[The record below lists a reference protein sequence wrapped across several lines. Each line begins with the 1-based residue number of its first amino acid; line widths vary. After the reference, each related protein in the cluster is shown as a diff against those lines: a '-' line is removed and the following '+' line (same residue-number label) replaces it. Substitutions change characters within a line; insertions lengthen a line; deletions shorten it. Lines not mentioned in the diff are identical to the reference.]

1 MQRSLISLSVLL
13 VLLCGCQSV
22 EPPVVPD
29 DGRPSWLPAEG
40 FQWTRAEDVSTYHDF
55 MRNFGVGYS
64 YDAVRGSYCDWNDIR
79 CQVVNRAELERV
91 QDWIHE
97 RLVVSAEYNT
107 ISTASKFNY
116 SKRDYIANVELDLKQ
131 KVNLGLY
138 HKEKRQRQYFIEDGI
153 EETFYYSL
161 DEDITMVDAYIAD
174 GSVLAL
180 YEYGYENLLTLS
192 FVNAVRHLDETPAT
206 MIAPVDSF
214 LNVYGTHVIVEAALG
229 ARLRVDLENYM
240 WMYKD
245 NVKEGAWTGKEFIDA
260 VAGKD
265 PNYREKDEYNWIRE
279 IADNMRKEKGYRI
292 SVRQAGKSLEIVTE
306 GKSAHGAR
314 PYLGQNAIPILM
326 ELLGKLNFANDDYND
341 FISFFNEH
349 IGYEINGESLGVGL
363 EDEVSGK
370 LTLNVGTIN
379 LEKDSITVNV
389 DIRYPVTAKAGQVYS
404 GMEDVLNKYNLGI
417 IKIAHNRPIYKPADD
432 PLITTL
438 MDIYRKYFERDDEP
452 LVIGGGTYARAV
464 NNIVAFGPGL
474 PGSREVGHQKNEFI
488 EIDELMTMAKAY
500 TEAIYELSKGDE

>member
-1 MQRSLISLSVLL
+1 MDYLSQALKNIDDNREDLIKSLQKLISFKSVAIDTEGEAPFGEEVDRAYRYMLSFAENEGFETVDADGYGGHIEFRGKGNET
-13 VLLCGCQSV
+13 VGIAGHID
-22 EPPVVPD
+22 VVP
-29 DGRPSWLPAEG
+29 EG
-40 FQWTRAEDVSTYHDF
+40 KEWDYDP
-55 MRNFGVGYS
+55 FGG
-64 YDAVRGSYCDWNDIR
+64 
-79 CQVVNRAELERV
+79 
-91 QDWIHE
+91 
-97 RLVVSAEYNT
+97 T
-107 ISTASKFNY
+107 
-116 SKRDYIANVELDLKQ
+116 
-131 KVNLGLY
+131 
-138 HKEKRQRQYFIEDGI
+138 IEDGRI
-153 EETFYYSL
+153 YGRGAVDDKGPVIASFYAMKALKDAGYVPEKNIRLILGLDEETNWKGMYYYLDKCGQPDTGFTPDGGFPVIHGEKGIIVFDIVGKLSKNTNEGLRLTSL
-161 DEDITMVDAYIAD
+161 KGGHAHNMVAD
-174 GSVLAL
+174 YAR
-180 YEYGYENLLTLS
+180 
-192 FVNAVRHLDETPAT
+192 AVVFSQD
-206 MIAPVDSF
+206 
-214 LNVYGTHVIVEAALG
+214 
-229 ARLRVDLENYM
+229 
-240 WMYKD
+240 
-245 NVKEGAWTGKEFIDA
+245 
-260 VAGKD
+260 
-265 PNYREKDEYNWIRE
+265 KDEYNWIRE